1 MDVVL
6 VGLSGSGKS
15 VVGRRLAAGHGAT
28 FVDLDE
34 AIEARAG
41 RSIPEIFAADGE
53 AVFRALEREVIAAL
67 GPPGDADRIERVIAT
82 GGGAVVDPRNRWI
95 LYRRRLPV
103 WIDGPVEVLAARLR
117 RSRHVRPL
125 VAGSRDPV
133 KALRALLAE
142 RERFYAPAIRVDG
155 TAGVGPVLRRIEAAV
170 GARLARSSAAERGE
184 GPDPEGAT
192 PTTVGGGTLL
202 LDARTR
208 IGRIV
213 LGEAMAAE
221 VLADVL
227 GGLRA
232 RRAILI
238 SEPGAWAA
246 VGAGIAERLAAA
258 GWPIESILLPRGE
271 AAKRLAVVGRAAR
284 RLAALRVERGEP
296 LVAIGGGALGDAA
309 GFLAAV
315 WLRGVPVV
323 HVPTT
328 LVAQIDSS
336 IGGKTAVDLPEGKNL
351 LGAFHQPAAV
361 VIDVAALRS
370 LPVRQRRAALAEAVK
385 MAVLGD
391 DRLFEL
397 LETDGPAIARGE
409 PWVFEAGLVAELV
422 ERAAWAKVEV
432 VLADERE
439 TGARISLNLGHSVG
453 HGIEAAA
460 GYRGIL
466 HGEAVAWGL
475 RAACRIG
482 VALDVTPAERA
493 ARIEALLDRLGL
505 GLGRAPVAREAV
517 LAAMGRDKKHELGR
531 LRWVLPTDAGY
542 EVRRDVPEPLVRR
555 VVDALVG
562 GRPGGA
568 RVATGRRIEA
578 PARRVAAASPTAA
591 EG

>member
-15 VVGRRLAAGHGAT
+15 VVGRRLAALHRAA

-34 AIEARAG
+34 VIEARAS
-41 RSIPEIFAADGE
+41 RSIPEIFAEQGE
-53 AVFRALEREVIAAL
+53 AAFRALEREVVAGL
-67 GPPGDADRIERVIAT
+67 GPADLSPRIGRVIAT
-82 GGGAVVDPRNRWI
+82 GGGAVVDPRNRWL

-103 WIDGPVEVLAARLR
+103 WIDGPVEVLGARLR

-133 KALRALLAE
+133 KVLRALLAE
-142 RERFYAPAIRVDG
+142 RERFYAAAIRVDG
-155 TAGVGPVLRRIEAAV
+155 SAGVGPVLRRIERV
-170 GARLARSSAAERGE
+170 LAERLEQPGGTSRAGE
-184 GPDPEGAT
+184 GGGRSLG
-192 PTTVGGGTLL
+192 PTTL

-208 IGRIV
+208 IGRIL
-213 LGEAMAAE
+213 LGEGIAAH
-221 VLADVL
+221 LLDDVL
-227 GGLRA
+227 RDLRA
-232 RRAILI
+232 RRAILV

-246 VGAGIAERLAAA
+246 VGSAIAGELRGA
-258 GWPIESILLPRGE
+258 GWTVEPLLLPRGE
-271 AAKRLAVVGRAAR
+271 AAKRLPVIGRAAR

-336 IGGKTAVDLPEGKNL
+336 IGGKVAVDLPEAKNL

-361 VIDVAALRS
+361 IIDVLALRS

-391 DRLFEL
+391 ERLFEL
-397 LETDGPAIARGE
+397 LEVYGPAIAQGE
-409 PWVFEAGLVAELV
+409 PAVFEDGIVAELV

-432 VLADERE
+432 VLVDERE
-439 TGARISLNLGHSVG
+439 SGPRISLNLGHTVG

-466 HGEAVAWGL
+466 HGEAVAFGL
-475 RAACRIG
+475 RAACRLG
-482 VALDVTPAERA
+482 TELGRTPPERA
-493 ARIEALLDRLGL
+493 ARVEGLLDRLGL
-505 GLGRAPVAREAV
+505 GLGRAPVEVDAV
-517 LAAMGRDKKHELGR
+517 IEAMGRDKKHDLGR
-531 LRWVLPTDAGY
+531 LRWVLPTADGW
-542 EVRRDVPEPLVRR
+542 EVCRDVPEALVRA
-555 VVDALVG
+555 VVAELVG
-562 GRPGGA
+562 GQPVRRRAAKG
-568 RVATGRRIEA
+568 VAPRSVGQVPSRSR
-578 PARRVAAASPTAA
+578 AAAAA
-591 EG
+591 GSREA